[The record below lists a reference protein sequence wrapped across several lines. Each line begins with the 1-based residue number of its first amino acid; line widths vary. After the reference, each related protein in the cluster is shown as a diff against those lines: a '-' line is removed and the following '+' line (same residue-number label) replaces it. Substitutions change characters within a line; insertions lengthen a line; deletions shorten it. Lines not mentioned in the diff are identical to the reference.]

1 MSISDPAVELG
12 VAPTISAQ
20 AAMAAIPVET
30 TGKMDD
36 VVIYMVTTYS
46 FLFKFLSENQD
57 KSRQE

>member
-1 MSISDPAVELG
+1 VSISDPAVELG

-36 VVIYMVTTYS
+36 VGEFATV
-46 FLFKFLSENQD
+46 LHCLSV
-57 KSRQE
+57 SLSPYVSVC